1 MIIRTITCHHS
12 FNHGAM
18 LQAYALLTYL
28 QSLGHDAKVID
39 YRPPYMPDLHIN
51 FNWVPSEYNYIGIK
65 QLYRLL
71 KLPYLRL
78 EQKRRDALERFF
90 NDYISITD
98 TEYQSID
105 DLKSNPPEADLY
117 ISGSDQIWNTTF
129 KNGSDPAFYLDFGSP
144 KRKISYAA
152 SFATSKLELGTEPFV
167 KNQLGNLD
175 SISVREA
182 SGKKLLSE
190 LGYDGTIVVDP
201 VFLLTREQWDM
212 FDNTPQAD
220 EGYILIYDFEK
231 KGSSIEAIAK
241 RLARLADCKVYSVS
255 PFKRRYADKCFVDV
269 GPDVFVSLVKHAQ
282 CVISNS
288 FHGTAFSMIYEVPFF
303 VVNRKDG
310 LNVRMKDLLCHYGL
324 TDRLITPDAHDGL
337 LMSDIY
343 YAPVQELLVH
353 DIEHSKSYLSRQIEL
368 AG

>member
-28 QSLGHDAKVID
+28 KSLGHDAKVID
-39 YRPPYMPDLHIN
+39 YRPPYMPSLLID
-51 FNWVPSEYNYIGIK
+51 FDWVPSEYNYIGIK
-65 QLYRLL
+65 QLYRVL
-71 KLPYLRL
+71 KLPYLKL
-78 EQKRRDALERFF
+78 EQKRRNALERFF

-98 TEYQSID
+98 TAYHSIAE
-105 DLKSNPPEADLY
+105 LKNNPPKAELY
-117 ISGSDQIWNTTF
+117 IAGSDQIWNTTF
-129 KNGSDPAFYLDFGSP
+129 KNGLDPAFYLDFGSP
-144 KRKISYAA
+144 ERKISYAA
-152 SFATSKLELGTEPFV
+152 SFATSKLETGIEPFV

-201 VFLLTREQWDM
+201 IFLLTREQWDM
-212 FDNTPQAD
+212 FDNTPQVD
-220 EGYILIYDFEK
+220 ERYILIYDFEK
-231 KGSSIEAIAK
+231 KGSPIETIAK
-241 RLARLADCKVYSVS
+241 RLARLADCSVYSVS
-255 PFKRRYADKCFVDV
+255 PFKRCYADKCFVDV

-288 FHGTAFSMIYEVPFF
+288 FHGTAFSIIYGVPFF

-324 TDRLITPDAHDGL
+324 EDRLITLDAHDEL

-343 YAPVQELLVH
+343 YAPVQERLLR

>member
-39 YRPPYMPDLHIN
+39 YRPPYMPVLHIN

-65 QLYRLL
+65 HLYRAL
-71 KLPYLRL
+71 KLPYLKV
-78 EQKRRDALERFF
+78 EQKRRNALERFF
-90 NDYISITD
+90 NDFISITD
-98 TEYQSID
+98 TNYQSID
-105 DLKSNPPEADLY
+105 DLRSNPPKADLY
-117 ISGSDQIWNTTF
+117 IAGSDQIWNTTF
-129 KNGSDPAFYLDFGSP
+129 KNGLDPAYYLDFGTP

-152 SFATSKLELGTEPFV
+152 SFATPRLVHGTELFV

-190 LGYDGTIVVDP
+190 LGYNGTIVVDP
-201 VFLLTREQWDM
+201 VFLLTREQWDV
-212 FDNTPQAD
+212 FDCPSRVND
-220 EGYILIYDFEK
+220 RYILIYDFEK
-231 KGSSIEAIAK
+231 KDSPIETIAK

-255 PFKRRYADKCFVDV
+255 PFKRRYADKSFVDV

-288 FHGTAFSMIYEVPFF
+288 FHGTAFSMIYGVPFF
-303 VVNRKDG
+303 VVNRIDG
-310 LNVRMKDLLCHYGL
+310 LNARMQDLLNHYGL
-324 TDRLITPDAHDGL
+324 TERLVSLDASDEL
-337 LMSDIY
+337 LMRDIY
-343 YAPVQELLVH
+343 YKSVH
-353 DIEHSKSYLSRQIEL
+353 EQLKLDIEKSKFFLSQQLEL
-368 AG
+368 AK

>member
-28 QSLGHDAKVID
+28 QSLGYDVKVID

-51 FNWVPSEYNYIGIK
+51 FNWVPSEYDYFGIK
-65 QLYRLL
+65 QMYRFL

-78 EQKRRDALERFF
+78 EQKRRNALERFF

-117 ISGSDQIWNTTF
+117 IAGSDQIWNTTF
-129 KNGSDPAFYLDFGSP
+129 KNGIDPAFYLDFGSP

-152 SFATSKLELGTEPFV
+152 SFATSRLESGTEPFV
-167 KNQLGNLD
+167 KKQMGNLD

-182 SGKKLLSE
+182 SGKKLLNK

-201 VFLLTREQWDM
+201 VFLLSREEWDV
-212 FDNTPQAD
+212 FDSYPQLD
-220 EGYILIYDFEK
+220 ERYILIYDFELK
-231 KGSSIEAIAK
+231 DSPIETIAK

-269 GPDVFVSLVKHAQ
+269 GPDVFVSLIKHAQ

-288 FHGTAFSMIYEVPFF
+288 FHGTAFSLIYGVPFF

-310 LNVRMKDLLCHYGL
+310 LNVRMKDLLSHYEMA
-324 TDRLITPDAHDGL
+324 DRLITPDAPDGL

-343 YAPVQELLVH
+343 YGPVQERLTR
-353 DIEHSKSYLSRQIEL
+353 DIENSKSFLSRQIEL
-368 AG
+368 AR